1 VVKFINRT
9 LVHKV
14 DRNYSPLL
22 KKEECWY
29 YKQVMQ
35 QDELERLS
43 KEQLIDLLLA
53 QQEEM
58 AKLLAAFEQLK
69 ADYEALLY
77 KFEHN
82 KRKPPPTSK
91 NSSLPPS
98 RDQKSSR
105 PKHHGRR
112 RKHGPPEGHEKHER
126 KLVADPDQVVELHP
140 QRCHTCQ
147 ADLIQAEKQLVKVN
161 QITEL
166 PPASAQV
173 IEVRQYESECRDCGQ
188 TERASPPEGLEM
200 ERSFGARL
208 EATVVYYRQE
218 QHMSYKRTKE
228 ALKALNGV
236 TISQGGIDRI
246 MQRAGRSAQSQ
257 LLAIQEE
264 VVKSSVVHS
273 DETGCRVNGCNW
285 WEWVFCSPKAVL
297 HRIRDNRSSDVI
309 KEVMGKSS
317 VDVWVSDCHSAQLK
331 APAQERQLCL
341 AHQYR
346 NLQALVDAHP
356 KMLWPKEMQVLF
368 QSAIHLHHERQT
380 LSVEDFER
388 RVVRVERI
396 CDRLLNRPNAPP
408 EIGKLLR
415 RYTRHRQSLFVFLY
429 RTDVEPTNNVAE
441 RTLRPSVIHRK
452 VTNGFRSSWGAE
464 AYAAIASIIHT
475 AERTGVNAFQSI
487 QSLFGTPALPLKIG
501 CE

>member
-1 VVKFINRT
+1 MKR
-9 LVHKV
+9 
-14 DRNYSPLL
+14 
-22 KKEECWY
+22 
-29 YKQVMQ
+29 
-35 QDELERLS
+35 DEFERLS

-58 AKLLAAFEQLK
+58 AKHLATFEK
-69 ADYEALLY
+69 VKSDYEALLY

-91 NSSLPPS
+91 NSSQPPS

-105 PKHHGRR
+105 SKRGKR

-126 KLVADPDQVVELHP
+126 KLVADPDQIVELHP
-140 QRCHTCQ
+140 QHCQTCQ
-147 ADLIQAEKQLVKVN
+147 TDLIQAEKQLVKVN

-166 PPASAQV
+166 PPASGQV
-173 IEVRQYESECRDCGQ
+173 IEVRQYESQCQHCGK
-188 TERASPPEGLEM
+188 TERASAPEGLEM

-218 QHMSYKRTKE
+218 QHMSYQRTQE
-228 ALKALNGV
+228 ALQELNGV
-236 TISQGGIDRI
+236 TISQGGIDKI
-246 MQRAGRSAQSQ
+246 MQRAGRSAQNQ
-257 LLAIQEE
+257 LPAIQAE

-297 HRIRDNRSSDVI
+297 HRIRDNRSADVI

-346 NLQALVDAHP
+346 NLQGLVDAHP
-356 KMLWPKEMQVLF
+356 KLLWPKEKQAVF
-368 QSAIHLHHERQT
+368 KYAIDLHHKRQS
-380 LSVEDFER
+380 LSPEDFKQ
-388 RVVRVERI
+388 RVARVERI

-415 RYTRHRQSLFVFLY
+415 RYIKHRQSLFVFLY

-441 RTLRPSVIHRK
+441 QALRPSVIHRK
-452 VTNGFRSSWGAE
+452 VTNGFRSSWGAD
-464 AYAAIASIIHT
+464 AYAAIASVIHT
-475 AERTGVNAFQSI
+475 AECSGVHAFHAI
-487 QSLFGTPALPLKIG
+487 QSLFGTPALPLQAG
-501 CE
+501 GE